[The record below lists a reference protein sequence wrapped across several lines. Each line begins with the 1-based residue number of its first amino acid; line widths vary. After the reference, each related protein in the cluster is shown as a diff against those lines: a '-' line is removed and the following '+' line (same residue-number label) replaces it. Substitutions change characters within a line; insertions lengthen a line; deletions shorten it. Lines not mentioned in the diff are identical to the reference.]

1 MENYSRKLPKDKT
14 DNVMQEFAVPFPAI
28 ITRVS
33 ENATTSSIM
42 NVSSITT
49 TIEVAAI
56 TTAAAIKWVLQSNT
70 TATSSVITIA
80 GTANFDNVVPAGTV
94 RRFVIPRATASLS
107 MGSVSGINVQ
117 EGLYNAVAVK
127 SMGVGSVLLT
137 EY

>member
-1 MENYSRKLPKDKT
+1 
-14 DNVMQEFAVPFPAI
+14 MQEFAVPFPAI